1 MRGALQMKAV
11 GIVVEYNPF
20 HNGHFYHVTQSKN
33 MTNADVVIAVM
44 SGNFLQR
51 GEPALVSKWHR
62 TKMALQNGVD
72 IVIELPYVYSTANA
86 PIFAEGAISLL
97 DAIQCHSFSFGSE
110 DGEIEPFL
118 NTASLIN
125 ENLDE
130 YNELIK
136 QYVSTGV
143 SYPKSLYNAYE
154 QLKLKKQQRYIDLSQ
169 PNNILGFHYIVAAQ
183 KLNLSIKPVTIQR
196 LNAGYHDSIDEKST
210 IASATGIRKAVFE
223 AGNIDSIRP
232 YVPVATFSELDEWQ
246 QNYSFFVHWETFWPL
261 LKYGIMRHTPK
272 KLTAYADVSEG
283 IENALIKHAKHSN
296 SFSEFMSQIK
306 SKRYTWTRLQR
317 MLTHI
322 YTGITKDE
330 LHQFESPSYIRLLG
344 MTAKGQAYLSEKKKE
359 LRLPLISRVAQ
370 VKDPMLA
377 IDIRASEM
385 YALGIE
391 LSSKN
396 KIDEDYKTPPIRM

>member
-1 MRGALQMKAV
+1 MKAV

-20 HNGHFYHVTQSKN
+20 HNGHLYHVTQSKHL
-33 MTNADVVIAVM
+33 TNADIVIAVM

-86 PIFAEGAISLL
+86 PLFAEGAIFLL
-97 DAIQCHSFSFGSE
+97 DAIQCDSFAFGSE
-110 DGEIEPFL
+110 DGDIEPFL
-118 NTASLIN
+118 NTASLI
-125 ENLDE
+125 EKHFDE

-136 QYVSTGV
+136 QNMSTGI

-154 QLKLKKQQRYIDLSQ
+154 QLKLKKNERYIDLSQ
-169 PNNILGFHYIVAAQ
+169 PNNILGFHYIVAAR
-183 KLNLSIKPVTIQR
+183 KLNLSIKPFTIQR
-196 LNAGYHDSIDEKST
+196 KSAGYHDSINEASN
-210 IASATGIRKAVFE
+210 IASATGIRKAIFNE
-223 AGNIDSIRP
+223 GNIEKIQP
-232 YVPVATFSELDEWQ
+232 YVPNATFHELLEWQ
-246 QNYSFFVHWETFWPL
+246 QSFSSFIHWDTFWPL
-261 LKYGIMRHTPK
+261 LKYGIMRHTPE
-272 KLTAYADVSEG
+272 KLTTFADVSEG
-283 IENALIKHAKHSN
+283 IENAIIKHAKQCD
-296 SFSEFMSQIK
+296 SFSQFMAEIK

-330 LHQFESPSYIRLLG
+330 LHQFENPTYIRLLG
-344 MTAKGQAYLSEKKKE
+344 MTSKGQAYLSEKKKE
-359 LRLPLISRVAQ
+359 LQLPLISRVAQ

-391 LSSKN
+391 LASKN
-396 KIDEDYKTPPIRM
+396 KIDGDYKTPPIRM